1 MGKVYAPPG
10 SPGSVVT
17 VKPRYD
23 NFIGGK
29 WVAPVNGQYMPNVSP
44 VTGKVFCEVAKSTAD
59 DVELALDAAHAAKDA
74 WGDASLAERAAVL
87 NAIADALEANLEM
100 LAVAETWENGKPVR
114 ETLAAD
120 IPLAIDHF
128 RYFAGAT
135 RSLEGRTT
143 EIDKDTVAYHFHEP
157 LGVVGQIIPF
167 NFPLLMAAWKM
178 APALAAGN
186 CTVLKPA
193 SPTPW
198 SILKLAEVVADV
210 VPAGVI
216 NIITGPGGEIGKALA
231 TSPRIA
237 KIGFTG
243 ETTTGRLIM
252 QYAAQNLI
260 PSTTELGGK
269 SPNVFFADIMDEDDS
284 FLDKA
289 VEGLVLYAFNK
300 GEVCT
305 CPSRALIQ
313 ESIYDKFM
321 ARCLERIGK
330 IVQGNPLDTA
340 TMMGPQVST
349 QQLEKIGSYVDIGLQ
364 EGAECLIG
372 GHRSV
377 QAGDLADGLLLRA
390 HGAQGRQQ
398 DAGLPGGDLRAGA
411 GRDHLQ
417 RRGRRRAHRQRHPLR
432 PGRRRVDPQRQPGLP
447 HGPGHQGRPRVDQLL
462 PPLPRRRS
470 LRRLQDLGRR
480 AGEPPDDAR
489 ALHADQEPAGQLQP
503 RAPRVLLIRAR
514 ERETGTG
521 PDGTTVPEPA
531 VVATPAAL
539 EAVARLVAERG
550 PVMFFQSG
558 GCCDGSLPMCF
569 DDGELMS
576 ATTTSCW
583 ASWAAA
589 PSTSTAAST
598 SCGSTRSSSSMSAK
612 GRPKGSPWR
621 PATDRHFITRSRV
634 CSADEP
640 GTRRPERPEA

>member
-1 MGKVYAPPG
+1 MSKVYAPPG
-10 SPGSVVT
+10 TPGSVVT

-29 WVAPVNGQYMPNVSP
+29 WVAPVNGQYMANVSP
-44 VTGKVFCEVAKSTAD
+44 VTGKVFCEVAKSTAA

-120 IPLAIDHF
+120 VPLAIDHF

-198 SILKLAEVVADV
+198 SILKLAEVIADV

-269 SPNVFFADIMDEDDS
+269 SPNVFFADVMDFDDS

-289 VEGLVLYAFNK
+289 IEGLVLYAFNK

-321 ARCLERIGK
+321 ARCLERIAK
-330 IVQGNPLDTA
+330 IAQGNPLDTA

-349 QQLEKIGSYVDIGLQ
+349 QQLEKISSYVDIGLQ

-377 QAGDLADGLLLRA
+377 QAGEFADGYYFEPTVLKGDNKMRVFQEEIFGPVLAVTTFKDEADAVRIANDTLYGLGAGVWTRNGNVAYRMGRA
-390 HGAQGRQQ
+390 IKAGRVWTNCYH
-398 DAGLPGGDLRAGA
+398 LYPAGA
-411 GRDHLQ
+411 AFGGYKISGVGRENHQMMLEHYTQTKNLLVSYSDQ
-417 RRGRRRAHRQRHPLR
+417 PL
-432 PGRRRVDPQRQPGLP
+432 G
-447 HGPGHQGRPRVDQLL
+447 
-462 PPLPRRRS
+462 
-470 LRRLQDLGRR
+470 
-480 AGEPPDDAR
+480 
-489 ALHADQEPAGQLQP
+489 
-503 RAPRVLLIRAR
+503 
-514 ERETGTG
+514 
-521 PDGTTVPEPA
+521 
-531 VVATPAAL
+531 
-539 EAVARLVAERG
+539 
-550 PVMFFQSG
+550 FF
-558 GCCDGSLPMCF
+558 
-569 DDGELMS
+569 
-576 ATTTSCW
+576 
-583 ASWAAA
+583 
-589 PSTSTAAST
+589 
-598 SCGSTRSSSSMSAK
+598 
-612 GRPKGSPWR
+612 
-621 PATDRHFITRSRV
+621 
-634 CSADEP
+634 
-640 GTRRPERPEA
+640 